1 MTLNPTATAAE
12 VVAALCA
19 AHRTHQPAD
28 SRGLAEA
35 LATPDD
41 AYAVQLAVGR
51 QLGWWADRPAQ
62 AWKSGGGTLD
72 TVTHAPLSPAGVRPS
87 PADLRDLPLRRRG
100 IEAEIALRLG
110 VAVDAAR
117 AASLDETAAVALIEA
132 LAVSVEVVDS
142 RWAEGPAAAP
152 LLRLADGQSHGALVL
167 GAWHPFAPE
176 RDWSAQRC
184 VARVGAAAPV
194 ECRGSHPL
202 GRPTAVLPAWLRHA
216 TREGVV
222 LPAGT
227 VVTTGTWVGLL
238 DAQAGDTVTVA
249 FDGLGEVSL
258 RF

>member
-1 MTLNPTATAAE
+1 MTLNPTAAE

-28 SRGLAEA
+28 NRSLAEA
-35 LATPDD
+35 LASPDD

-72 TVTHAPLSPAGVRPS
+72 TVTHAPLPPAGVRPS

-117 AASLDETAAVALIEA
+117 AASLDEAGAAALIEA

-142 RWAEGPAAAP
+142 RWADGSAAAP
-152 LLRLADGQSHGALVL
+152 LLRLADAQSHGALVL
-167 GAWHPFAPE
+167 GAWHPFVLE
-176 RDWSAQRC
+176 RAWSAQRC
-184 VARVGAAAPV
+184 IARVGTAAPV
-194 ECRGSHPL
+194 ERRGSHPL